1 MREFFLGIDIGTSA
15 IKGLAR
21 DGHGNTIK
29 ARRAY
34 KYAEKEGILASWR
47 LALKELIAELNEKV
61 QKKGGEFVAVA
72 FSSQVGTY
80 IINESDVL
88 SWQSSAGKEELEELK
103 AKFSNERF
111 IREIGMA
118 HPDIVSYPL
127 PRLLYIQKTCEKA
140 EVLQPKDY
148 FIFELTGKK
157 LTDVYSLRGLVNPKT
172 GLRAEG
178 ILREAGIKIDL
189 PEHAL
194 PKDKAG
200 TVTARAQE
208 EYGLKQG
215 TPVYLG
221 CNDFFAGLLGM
232 GVYKEGTA
240 FDMSGTSEHV
250 GFISDRL
257 EQNASVSGAYFNGYC
272 SYGGTKASGS
282 ACDFAISNFGIE
294 GLSLSET
301 FSLSSANPPIFLP
314 YLSGE
319 RAPIYDENAR
329 GVYFGINA
337 KTDKKQL
344 AYSALEGVVFSLYDI
359 ATNMQMPKPNALIC
373 GGGSAVNSLMNA
385 LKAELFDCPVSRVK
399 ENDASSLGACMFA
412 MLGSGYTTDLPTAI
426 LDNVEISQ
434 TFLPSGE
441 YRSALLN
448 RFAIYKD
455 VYKNLK
461 ESFKKFNSIND

>member
-1 MREFFLGIDIGTSA
+1 MREFFLGIDVGTSA

-21 DGHGNTIK
+21 DGRGDTIK
-29 ARRAY
+29 ARREY
-34 KYAEKEGILASWR
+34 ETQTLSGWR
-47 LALKELIAELNEKV
+47 LALKELIAELNEKA
-61 QKKGGEFVAVA
+61 QKKGGAFVAVA

-80 IINESDVL
+80 IINESEVL
-88 SWQSSAGKEELEELK
+88 SWQSPCGKEELKELK
-103 AKFSNERF
+103 AKFSDERF
-111 IREIGMA
+111 IREIGMT

-127 PRLLYIQKTCEKA
+127 PRLSYIQKTYGKV

-148 FIFELTGKK
+148 FIFELTGVS
-157 LTDVYSLRGLVNPKT
+157 LTDVYSLRGLVNPET
-172 GLRAEG
+172 GLRAES
-178 ILREAGIKIDL
+178 ILREAGIKINL

-194 PKDKAG
+194 PKEKAG
-200 TVTARAQE
+200 TITARAQK

-250 GFISDRL
+250 GFISDKL
-257 EQNASVSGAYFNGYC
+257 EKNASVSGAYFNGYC
-272 SYGGTKASGS
+272 SYGGTKASGR
-282 ACDFAISNFGIE
+282 ACDFAINNFGIE
-294 GLSLSET
+294 GLSLGDALKSK
-301 FSLSSANPPIFLP
+301 PPVFLP

-337 KTDKKQL
+337 GADNKQL
-344 AYSALEGVVFSLYDI
+344 AYSVLEGVVFSLYDI
-359 ATNMQMPKPNALIC
+359 ATDMKMPKPNALIC

-385 LKAELFDCPVSRVK
+385 IKAELFDCPVSRVK
-399 ENDASSLGACMFA
+399 ENDASALGACVLA
-412 MLGSGYTTDLPTAI
+412 MLGSGYKTDLPSVI
-426 LDNVEISQ
+426 SENVEIAE

-461 ESFKKFNSIND
+461 ETFKKFNSIND